1 MTRRAEHLEKTAL
14 LRARLAEL
22 RRARDHLAAAKAE
35 EDHQARRLTES
46 LERAG
51 GRDRDSESRLSL
63 LDEGRR
69 LTAKALDK
77 TEREIAEL
85 EGRLAA
91 LNSARG

>member
-1 MTRRAEHLEKTAL
+1 MTRRAENQEKTAL
-14 LRARLAEL
+14 LRTRLSEL

-35 EDHQARRLTES
+35 EDHQARRISES

-77 TEREIAEL
+77 IEREIEKL

-91 LNSARG
+91 LEREGD

>member
-1 MTRRAEHLEKTAL
+1 VRTRLS
-14 LRARLAEL
+14 EL

-35 EDHQARRLTES
+35 EDHQARRISES

-77 TEREIAEL
+77 IEREIEKL

-91 LNSARG
+91 LEREGD

>member
-1 MTRRAEHLEKTAL
+1 MLRTRLS
-14 LRARLAEL
+14 EL
-22 RRARDHLAAAKAE
+22 RRARDHLAAAKGE

-46 LERAG
+46 LERSG

-77 TEREIAEL
+77 IEREVAKL
-85 EGRLAA
+85 ERRLAA
-91 LNSARG
+91 LEGEED